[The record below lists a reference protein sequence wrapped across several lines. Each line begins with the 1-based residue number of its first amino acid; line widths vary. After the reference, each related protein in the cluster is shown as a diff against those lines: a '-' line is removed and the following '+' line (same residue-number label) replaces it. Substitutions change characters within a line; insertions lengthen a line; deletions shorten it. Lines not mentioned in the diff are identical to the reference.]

1 MATAFLILLFISYIT
16 LGLPDSAWGTI
27 WPFMRESL
35 GMPVASASIF
45 TIVVT
50 ACSAVSSAI
59 APKIA
64 EKIGPGIILAVCS
77 LATGLGILGVYF
89 ASNFYVIV
97 AIGVILGISGGGV
110 DVCINDFVADH
121 YSSGIMN
128 IVHAMWGVGAF
139 VGPLI
144 VTKAM
149 TDSGSWRTGFL
160 VLAIVQMV
168 CSVILFASLPL
179 WKKKLPPLNKV
190 DNEFVPTARS
200 GKKTTL
206 AIVLMATL
214 YFVYTGVEQIV
225 GGWLNTLLIEKRLF
239 TASIGGACVSCYYG
253 SIMVGRIVFATF
265 SSKIG
270 NRLTINIG
278 LAIAALGAGL
288 FFITSSVPA
297 TFVAIILIGLGF
309 APFYPCNMH
318 ETKLRFAPSLSKKV
332 IGIQVAS
339 ACVGMLVINPIMGL
353 LMQYVG
359 YEMLPVMTAVYV
371 VILIG
376 VTLWINH
383 ITKPQKPTG
392 NDNSALQDI
401 YDCTQENQES
411 LQETVT
417 E

>member
-16 LGLPDSAWGTI
+16 LGLPDSAWGTV

-50 ACSAVSSAI
+50 ACSAVSSAL
-59 APKIA
+59 APKLA

-89 ASNFYVIV
+89 AGNFYVIV
-97 AIGVILGISGGGV
+97 AIGVILGIAGGGV

-128 IVHAMWGVGAF
+128 LVHAMWGVGAF
-139 VGPLI
+139 IGPLI

-160 VLAIVQMV
+160 VLAIIQIV
-168 CSVILFASLPL
+168 CSGILFASLPL
-179 WKKKLPPLNKV
+179 WKKQLPPLNKV
-190 DNEFVPTARS
+190 ETENVPTAHN

-206 AIVLMATL
+206 AIILMATL

-225 GGWLNTLLIEKRLF
+225 GGWLNTLLIEKRMF
-239 TASIGGACVSCYYG
+239 SANIGGACVSCYFG
-253 SIMVGRIVFATF
+253 AIMVGRIVFSLF

-278 LAIAALGAGL
+278 LIIATVGAGL
-288 FFITSSVPA
+288 FFITDSVPA

-318 ETKLRFAPSLSKKV
+318 EAKARFSPSLSKKV
-332 IGIQVAS
+332 IGIQVAA
-339 ACVGMLVINPIMGL
+339 ACVGMLVINPTMGL
-353 LMQYVG
+353 LMQFVS
-359 YEMLPVMTAVYV
+359 YEMLPVITAVCIA
-371 VILIG
+371 ILVGATI
-376 VTLWINH
+376 WINQ

-401 YDCTQENQES
+401 DDCTQENQES